1 MDSRCAALRSSY
13 RSLRDRFS
21 LAPAD
26 QAGAILRDVSAP
38 TFVGDLAE
46 TSLCLLSQTLFRCIE
61 EVAENAAA
69 ARRQLDKA
77 RNARVLAASEVGDAE
92 GAAAVEALAATI
104 EVELDEI
111 AARKIASLEGEL
123 VAVDGSLEMLQT
135 ELAAVAEAADRLS
148 DAELLA
154 QRTELERRVNMLRT
168 RLRSHPTEPV
178 EPPTIGFSD
187 DPLRIG
193 RVWGVSRLD
202 TADLVVRAMPAYA
215 RPGETFH
222 FSVQCIPPPYAR
234 EEPAVL
240 EPGAV
245 LKLARLLRIVARVE
259 SDAGVDALSPIVV
272 ADPDSDSVTVS
283 LCVSDRT
290 PMGACLRIDG
300 IRVAGASEG
309 MAPGFPVN
317 VSVIGGLAAPFTVD
331 GLRGFNTR
339 PCSSPEGVLFL
350 ADEGTPAI
358 RVFSSAGSLRRAVDV
373 AALGL
378 STGATVT
385 AFDAESGTLFIADK
399 HGRRSKLV
407 AVNPETFSVRWSAG
421 SFNDCVGIAVLPRH
435 GVVVA
440 CSYMNNAL
448 HVHRIS
454 DGARVATAMASSP
467 SDLTADPESGMVFVA
482 CDSSDGDAVA
492 SWLWTGKALQPRG
505 LVEAAGVDV
514 SRRLVAV
521 LPPAPGR
528 LVANL
533 IVGTTNSRALR
544 VLSLPGLQLAY
555 VAALPSL
562 FCPPDS
568 AQRHPAGGYPDAG
581 DVWGIVGCASGTAL
595 VVCSPSTRHN
605 LVALPWPLPEVPA
618 LPWP

>member
-1 MDSRCAALRSSY
+1 MDTRCAALRSSF
-13 RSLRDRFS
+13 RTLRDRFS

-26 QAGAILRDVSAP
+26 QAGAIPCDASAP

-61 EVAENAAA
+61 EVTENAAA
-69 ARRQLDKA
+69 ARRQLDEA
-77 RNARVLAASEVGDAE
+77 RTARMLAASAAGDAE
-92 GAAAVEALAATI
+92 GAATVEALAAAV

-123 VAVDGSLEMLQT
+123 VAVDESLEMLQN
-135 ELAAVAEAADRLS
+135 ELAAVAEAADRPLS
-148 DAELLA
+148 
-154 QRTELERRVNMLRT
+154 QRTELESRVNTLRA

-178 EPPTIGFSD
+178 EPPAIGFFE
-187 DPLRIG
+187 DPSRIG
-193 RVWGVSRLD
+193 RVWGVSRINA
-202 TADLVVRAMPAYA
+202 ADLVVRAMPAYA
-215 RPGETFH
+215 RPGETIH

-245 LKLARLLRIVARVE
+245 LKLARLLRIFARVE
-259 SDAGVDALSPIVV
+259 SDAGVDALSPTVV
-272 ADPDSDSVTVS
+272 ADPDNDSVTVS
-283 LCVSDRT
+283 LSVSDRT
-290 PMGACLRIDG
+290 PMGAFLHIDG
-300 IRVAGASEG
+300 IRVAGALEG
-309 MAPGFPVN
+309 MAPGFPVDIC
-317 VSVIGGLAAPFTVD
+317 VIGGLSAPFTVD

-358 RVFSSAGSLRRAVDV
+358 RVFSSSGSLRKAVDV
-373 AALGL
+373 AGLGL

-385 AFDAESGTLFIADK
+385 AFDAESGTLFIGDK

-435 GVVVA
+435 RVVVA
-440 CSYMNNAL
+440 CSFMNNAL

-467 SDLTADPESGMVFVA
+467 SDITADPDSGVVFVA
-482 CDSSDGDAVA
+482 CDSDDGDAVA

-505 LVEAAGVDV
+505 LVEAAGVDA

-562 FCPPDS
+562 FSPPGS
-568 AQRHPAGGYPDAG
+568 ASAVRLRHPAGGVSDAG

-595 VVCSPSTRHN
+595 MVCSPSTRHN
-605 LVALPWPLPEVPA
+605 LVALPWPLPELPA
-618 LPWP
+618 PPWP